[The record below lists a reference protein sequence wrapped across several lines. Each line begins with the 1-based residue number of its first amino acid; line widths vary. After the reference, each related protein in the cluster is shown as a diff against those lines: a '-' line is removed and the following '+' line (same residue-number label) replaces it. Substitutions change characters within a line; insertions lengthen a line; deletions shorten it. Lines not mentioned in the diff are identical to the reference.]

1 MKKLLDTNNI
11 VYTTVPIFIILMLTN
26 ISFKELMFAQQE
38 INMY

>member
-26 ISFKELMFAQQE
+26 NIYYFNVNKYKF
-38 INMY
+38 